1 MKIKRVGKKVWLK
14 EIEHNYLLE
23 CSFDEATDFEEFE
36 AKVIIEILNKQTAW
50 KFKIWKEEESKMTLG
65 AGSFPEPPEPKE
77 NDNQYI
83 IDELKLLLKMYKKS
97 VGIIEDVYYNEIHNF
112 YLDNDLETDQWDAHG
127 DEVDVVIEVELT
139 IKKLEEE
146 LER

>member
-83 IDELKLLLKMYKKS
+83 IDLLEIELKKFYDVAHKLDKSWYDTIYKS
-97 VGIIEDVYYNEIHNF
+97 YI
-112 YLDNDLETDQWDAHG
+112 DNDLETDQLEASND
-127 DEVDVVIEVELT
+127 DVDVVIEVRRT
-139 IKKLEEE
+139 IQKLEEE
-146 LER
+146 TR

>member
-1 MKIKRVGKKVWLK
+1 
-14 EIEHNYLLE
+14 
-23 CSFDEATDFEEFE
+23 
-36 AKVIIEILNKQTAW
+36 
-50 KFKIWKEEESKMTLG
+50 MTLG

-97 VGIIEDVYYNEIHNF
+97 VGIIEDVYYNEIHSF
-112 YLDNDLETDQWDAHG
+112 YLDNDLGADQWDAHG

-139 IKKLEEE
+139 IQKLEEE
-146 LER
+146 NENGKNRLR

>member
-50 KFKIWKEEESKMTLG
+50 KFKIWKEEAK
-65 AGSFPEPPEPKE
+65 
-77 NDNQYI
+77 
-83 IDELKLLLKMYKKS
+83 
-97 VGIIEDVYYNEIHNF
+97 
-112 YLDNDLETDQWDAHG
+112 
-127 DEVDVVIEVELT
+127 
-139 IKKLEEE
+139 
-146 LER
+146 